1 MTDRFSTTPADIPT
15 SLLKEAA
22 TLAAEKKQVL
32 QVLEEQIDIQK
43 MVVETGAVRVRKV
56 VHQETDTVDLAL
68 ISEEVIVTRVPVD
81 KVVSNV
87 SPSRQEGDTLVI
99 PIFKEVFT
107 RQIVLVEEV
116 HITTRRSP
124 NSTTQQITLK
134 REEAIVERYDA
145 QTGLWHPD
153 TSQ

>member
-15 SLLKEAA
+15 PLLKEEQTIAA
-22 TLAAEKKQVL
+22 GKQHVI

-43 MVVETGAVRVRKV
+43 VVVETGAIRVRKI
-56 VHQETDTVDLAL
+56 VHEETDTVDIAL

-81 KVVSNV
+81 KVVSNM
-87 SPSRQEGDTLVI
+87 SASRQEGDTLVI
-99 PIFKEVFT
+99 PVFKEVFI
-107 RQIVLVEEV
+107 RQLVLVEEV

-134 REEAIVERYDA
+134 REEAIVERFDA
-145 QTGLWHPD
+145 QTGLWHSV